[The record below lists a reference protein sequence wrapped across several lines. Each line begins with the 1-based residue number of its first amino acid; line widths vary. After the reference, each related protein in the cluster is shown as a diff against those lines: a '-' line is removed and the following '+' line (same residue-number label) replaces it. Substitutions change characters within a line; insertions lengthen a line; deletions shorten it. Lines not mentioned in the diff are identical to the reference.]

1 MYYLKYI
8 LRIMTNSIFR
18 YLPYFILGFIC
29 SFLFNSCEVNAENL
43 FSSTQLNTNLYTT
56 YGFEPISN
64 GLIYNWSSSGA
75 GTSLNIDSDTLV
87 NGKLQST
94 QVLNFVNYGYGF
106 RIYTT
111 NLLKKD
117 YIYTYTSLVCFDKSV
132 SISDSNIYTAGA
144 FNPTEKHSRNQTR
157 AINISYY
164 DASITDEQFNYCY
177 FVYNTFTSVNNS
189 FVLTQQ
195 ILSNSGSRYGTL
207 VGYKIQEIAPTD
219 GLTASEV
226 ETIVDESNQQVKE
239 EINQM
244 NTNITNQG
252 NQINNS
258 IKDMNDSI
266 NNSNTDNDKVS
277 NTISGVNV
285 GDQGVIT
292 QLILM
297 PVNLFRN
304 ILNSIT
310 GTCYEFNLGN
320 LFGTDLKLP
329 CINIESYV
337 GSNLWNVIDILFSG
351 FAIFAISK
359 KIKQVFEQF
368 TNLRDGDIL
377 ND

>member
-1 MYYLKYI
+1 MFYLKYV

-29 SFLFNSCEVNAENL
+29 SFLFNSCDVNAENL

-56 YGFEPISN
+56 YGFEPVFN
-64 GLIYNWSSSGA
+64 GAIYNWSSSGV
-75 GTSLNIDSDTLV
+75 GTALNLDTDTLV

-94 QVLNFVNYGYGF
+94 QPLNFVNYGYGF
-106 RIYTT
+106 RINTPT
-111 NLLKKD
+111 LLKNN
-117 YIYTYTSLVCFDKSV
+117 YMYTYTALVCFDKSV
-132 SISDSNIYTAGA
+132 TISDSNMFTSGS
-144 FNPTEKHSRNQTR
+144 FNATTKNGRNVTR
-157 AINISYY
+157 AANFSFY
-164 DASITDEQFNYCY
+164 DMGVTDSQFDYCY
-177 FVYNTFTSVNNS
+177 FVYNTFTSFNNT

-195 ILSNSGSRYGTL
+195 IASSSGTRYGTL
-207 VGYKIQEIAPTD
+207 VGFKLEELTATD
-219 GLTASEV
+219 GLTSTEIQN
-226 ETIVDESNQQVKE
+226 IVDESNQQVKE

-285 GDQGVIT
+285 GNQGVIT

-297 PVNLFRN
+297 PVNLFSN
-304 ILNSIT
+304 ILNAIN